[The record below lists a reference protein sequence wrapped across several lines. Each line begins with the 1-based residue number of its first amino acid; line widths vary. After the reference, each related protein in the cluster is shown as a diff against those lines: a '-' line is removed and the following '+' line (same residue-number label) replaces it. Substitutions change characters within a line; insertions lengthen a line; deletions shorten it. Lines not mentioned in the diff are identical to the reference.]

1 MNKWVNP
8 PPRRLRKE
16 AAVSSQDARKYT
28 SSISF
33 NTIKEQVGKKT
44 NFGKQKR
51 TKKERIMEV
60 VERLLNNIRSD

>member
-16 AAVSSQDARKYT
+16 AAFSSQDARNYT

-44 NFGKQKR
+44 IFGKQNR